1 MTSEVTL
8 YVVIQNSMLVKNCAF
23 ENMILHVI

>member
-1 MTSEVTL
+1 MTSVVTL

>member
-1 MTSEVTL
+1 MTSVATL